1 MKDRI
6 LSAARALGAL
16 ALARRLTGGSLRI
29 LGYHGLWIGE
39 GRPYGN
45 TLFMPVDLFARRMRW
60 LARSGY
66 PVLDLPEAAER
77 LEQGTLPKGAT
88 VITIDDGWRSIHSH
102 MLPIL
107 EELGLPS
114 TLYAAT
120 YYVERQTVVTNIAI
134 ACAVDRTTLITADLS
149 DMLPALVGPLTFD
162 SPAARRASLHAL
174 NGAVDALP
182 SAGERAAAAFAIG
195 DRLAVPLEPFGDQFT
210 YMSPEELADAQLRGM
225 RVELHTHRHRGLS
238 GGVDFL
244 GAEIEDNRTSLARSC
259 RGPFDHFCYP
269 GGEYHAGAD
278 AILRDKGIATATT
291 TLRGLNPPG
300 TDPLHLRRFLDSFAI
315 SQVEFETYM
324 AGGFEPID
332 RRRRLV
338 PT

>member
-6 LSAARALGAL
+6 LSTVRLVGGL
-16 ALARRLTGGSLRI
+16 SLARRLTGRSLRI

-45 TLFMPVDLFARRMRW
+45 TLFMPVDLFAQRMRW

-77 LEQGTLPKGAT
+77 LAKGTLPRGAT

-134 ACAVDRTTLITADLS
+134 ACAVDRTTLASADLS
-149 DMLPALVGPLTFD
+149 DMLPGLDGPLAFD
-162 SPAARRASLHAL
+162 GIPARNAALHAL
-174 NGAVDALP
+174 NRAVDALP
-182 SAGERAAAAFAIG
+182 TAGERAAAAFAIG
-195 DRLAVPLEPFGDQFT
+195 DRLGVPLEPFGDQFT
-210 YMSPEELADAQLRGM
+210 YMSPEELADAQFRGM

-238 GGVDFL
+238 HGVDFL
-244 GAEIEDNRTSLARSC
+244 AAEIEDNRAALAR
-259 RGPFDHFCYP
+259 
-269 GGEYHAGAD
+269 
-278 AILRDKGIATATT
+278 T
-291 TLRGLNPPG
+291 
-300 TDPLHLRRFLDSFAI
+300 
-315 SQVEFETYM
+315 
-324 AGGFEPID
+324 
-332 RRRRLV
+332 
-338 PT
+338 